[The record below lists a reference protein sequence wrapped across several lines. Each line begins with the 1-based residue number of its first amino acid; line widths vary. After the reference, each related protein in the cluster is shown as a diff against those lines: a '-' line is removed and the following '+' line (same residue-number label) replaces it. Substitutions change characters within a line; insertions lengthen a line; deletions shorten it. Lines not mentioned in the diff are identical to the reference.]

1 MKQKKPILFA
11 VLIILFLQ
19 SFSAEPILI
28 SSIPGTANNLKVT
41 GSIGYYAVNNGLLIM
56 DEGYPDSPVM
66 QSFLELPDACRYIDI
81 QNNYAYLTAG
91 IHGLFIINISNPQK
105 PIVEGNYRFDNIT
118 NAYSLVVIGSY
129 AYIAYGMAGVRVVD
143 VSNPSNPVEV
153 GHYLPSD
160 PDIFSQI
167 IFTGSYL
174 VSNIGNKLYFFN
186 ISNPIVPEFLT
197 TKTVYGSISDMAVL
211 PNKLLTL
218 TNFSDGSNFFY
229 GLISYDIS
237 NIYSIPQ
244 ISQYN
249 TGAYAYKLRMDANHA
264 YIGNGTLG
272 ITVLQIDALG
282 QITYTGSLGGFSA
295 PVRLALVQ
303 DGVAR
308 VTGEKIGIHYLNV
321 PIPAVFEPLATFP
334 LLFDCRD
341 VVVNGNHAYIAD
353 GRNGI
358 AVIDISNPYLPEI
371 LGHAPNTGNGLAI
384 ALNGNH
390 AYIADGQT
398 GVMEYNVSNP
408 GQPLQSGTVQTANW
422 AQDIVIRNSIGYVAV
437 DVSGIQ
443 LLNLAIPGLP
453 SIAGPAFNLSGTSYG
468 ITLSGD
474 YAITASG
481 GAGIHLVDVSNPS
494 SLSLTGTYNTPGSA
508 YDVFVAGTLAYVA
521 DAQGGLIV
529 VDIQNPASPF
539 GLGQSTLPANAR
551 RVRVLDNKAYV
562 ADWNSGIMVFDVSDA
577 TNISLLAEANVSGT
591 AHNLHVDAYHI
602 MVAAGNGG
610 FKIYQHQW
618 VGINEKARATHQT
631 IETMP
636 NPSNGNFQLLITAE
650 NQQMASLSVT
660 NFLGQEVCP
669 PQTIMVNTGKT
680 LIESNSLLSN
690 PGKGTY
696 LIKVTGESINLVTKV
711 VIN

>member
-1 MKQKKPILFA
+1 MKQKQLILF
-11 VLIILFLQ
+11 VGLIFTLHQ
-19 SFSAEPILI
+19 SFSAEPVLI
-28 SSIPGTANNLKVT
+28 SSIPGTANNLKVIDN
-41 GSIGYYAVNNGLLIM
+41 IGYYAVNNGLLIM
-56 DEGYPDSPVM
+56 DEGYPDSPLM
-66 QSFLELPDACRYIDI
+66 LSFLELPDACRYIDI
-81 QNNYAYLTAG
+81 QNNFAYLTAG
-91 IHGLFIINISNPQK
+91 SHGLFIIDISNPQN

-129 AYIAYGMAGVRVVD
+129 AYVAYGMAGVRVVD
-143 VSNPSNPVEV
+143 VSNPSDPIEV
-153 GHYLPSD
+153 GHYLPPD

-167 IFTGSYL
+167 IFTGSHL
-174 VSNIGNKLYFFN
+174 VSNIGNKLHFFN
-186 ISNPIVPEFLT
+186 ISNPVVPELSA

-211 PNKLLTL
+211 SNKLLTL
-218 TNFSDGSNFFY
+218 TNLSDGSNFFY

-272 ITVLQIDALG
+272 VTVLQIDALG
-282 QITYTGSLGGFSA
+282 QITLTGSLDGFSA

-308 VTGEKIGIHYLNV
+308 ITGEKIGIHYMNV
-321 PIPAVFEPLATFP
+321 PMPAVFEPLTSFP

-341 VVVNGNHAYIAD
+341 VVVSGNHAYIAD

-358 AVIDISNPYLPEI
+358 AVIDISNPYHPAI

-384 ALNGNH
+384 TLNGNH

-398 GVMEYNVSNP
+398 GVGEYNISNP
-408 GQPLQSGTVQTANW
+408 DQPVQSGSVQTANW

-453 SIAGPAFNLSGTSYG
+453 SIAGPAYNLSGTSYG

-481 GAGIHLVDVSNPS
+481 GAGIHIVDVSKPS

-508 YDVFVAGTLAYVA
+508 YDVCVVGNLAYVA

-539 GLGQSTLPANAR
+539 GVGQSTLPTDAR
-551 RVRVLDNKAYV
+551 RVHVFDNKAYV
-562 ADWNSGIMVFDVSDA
+562 ADWNSGIMVFDISDA

-591 AHNLHVDAYHI
+591 AHNLHVDAYHV
-602 MVAAGNGG
+602 MVAAGSGG

-618 VGINEKARATHQT
+618 VGINEKAKAAHQN
-631 IETMP
+631 IEAMP
-636 NPSNGNFQLLITAE
+636 NPSNGNFHLLIAAE
-650 NQQMASLSVT
+650 KQQMASLSVT
-660 NFLGQEVCP
+660 NLLGQEVCP
-669 PQTIMVNTGKT
+669 PLTIMINEGKT
-680 LIESNSLLSN
+680 RINSTNLLCM

-696 LIKVTGESINLVTKV
+696 LIKVSGESINLATKV